1 MLSDSDQYWLMVGGS
16 VDRCKTVDTSRK
28 TVRDVSG
35 NNAVLSC
42 TVDTLEER
50 EPGWVSWCGL
60 VECLQ
65 LLDDDVGVADDVA
78 LAVNSVKGRGRGLE
92 INLHICVE
100 KKKKKGKRTV
110 AAQSNSSTAHSQSY
124 PSASS

>member
-1 MLSDSDQYWLMVGGS
+1 MLRNSNNNRLMVS
-16 VDRCKTVDTSRK
+16 SRVDRCKTVDTSRK

-65 LLDDDVGVADDVA
+65 LLNDDVGVADDVA
-78 LAVNSVKGRGRGLE
+78 LAVNSVEGRGRRLE

-100 KKKKKGKRTV
+100 KKRETHCCG
-110 AAQSNSSTAHSQSY
+110 AE
-124 PSASS
+124 